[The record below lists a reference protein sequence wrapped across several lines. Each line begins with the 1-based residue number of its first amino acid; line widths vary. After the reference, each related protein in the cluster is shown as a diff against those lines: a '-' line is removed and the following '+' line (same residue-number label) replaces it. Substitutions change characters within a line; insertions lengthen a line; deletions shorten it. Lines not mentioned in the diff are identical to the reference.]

1 MKVAPEGGR
10 FANGGCRDAPS
21 RVRCPTMP
29 VSKATKRIDHIDRLR
44 GIAVV
49 AMFFVHS
56 AGALLAPWARDG
68 NYWKWSM
75 RVSGMVAPV
84 FMFLVGISIALIA
97 FAAQERNL
105 NEADLRRKTVFRGLK
120 IVGLGYGLHLVFGLL
135 GNYAGQWEKILK
147 VDILHCIGLSMA
159 VFALIA
165 WPRGRYNWRALA
177 LFVLIPVLGQISFR
191 LPLENFLPGAL
202 AGYLSTK
209 PAHTLFP
216 FIPYSSWVVLGLLVG
231 PFFARSVAGKISEK
245 RFWIGVVVM
254 AVAFYAAAKGIK
266 TVYYHYGLQ
275 YLGGSEAP
283 TKGLVHLF
291 FYKAANLLVIFF
303 VMGASAPLFKAN
315 RFKPLVTF
323 GKSSL
328 FAYCV
333 HLLII
338 YNVTGPYLRQKLS
351 PSGQVVYALA
361 LTGLM
366 YFLVV
371 AWRKW
376 SSAMW
381 FQVLRPA
388 VFGFGER
395 RAKLR
400 Q

>member
-1 MKVAPEGGR
+1 
-10 FANGGCRDAPS
+10 
-21 RVRCPTMP
+21 MP
-29 VSKATKRIDHIDRLR
+29 ASKAIKRINHIDRLR

-56 AGALLAPWARDG
+56 AGALLAPWAREGD
-68 NYWKWSM
+68 YWKWSM
-75 RVSGMVAPV
+75 RVSGMVAPI

-97 FAAQERNL
+97 YSGRERNL
-105 NEADLRRKTVFRGLK
+105 NEHILRRKTVFRGLK

-159 VFALIA
+159 VFTLIA
-165 WPRGRYNWRALA
+165 WPRGKFNWRALA
-177 LFVLIPVLGQISFR
+177 LFLLIPILGQISFR
-191 LPLENFLPGAL
+191 LPLEDFLPSAL
-202 AGYLSTK
+202 AGYVSTK
-209 PAHTLFP
+209 PALTLFP
-216 FIPYSSWVVLGLLVG
+216 FIPYSSWVVLGLFIG
-231 PFFARSVAGKISEK
+231 PFFAHSVAGKLSEK
-245 RFWIGVVVM
+245 RFWIGVVLM
-254 AVAFYAAAKGIK
+254 AAALYVAGKGIK
-266 TVYYHYGLQ
+266 TAYYYYGLQ
-275 YLGGSEAP
+275 YLGGSEVP

-291 FYKAANLLVIFF
+291 FYKASGVLAIFF
-303 VMGASAPLFKAN
+303 VMGASTAWFDSS
-315 RFKPLVTF
+315 RFMPLVTL
-323 GKSSL
+323 GKTSL

-338 YNVTGPYLRQKLS
+338 YNVTGPYLRHKLS
-351 PSGQVVYALA
+351 PSGQVAYALA

-376 SSAMW
+376 SPGMW

-388 VFGFGER
+388 VSAVDAKR
-395 RAKLR
+395 SKLR